1 MFFTYRV
8 MSAENTA
15 QQEQQHSCVHSAASR
30 IQTIFL
36 KTQLIKIH
44 YFFSKSIH
52 PVCKDSVGQH
62 LSLSLCSQ
70 ASQASEMI
78 SVRHLFSTECSPH
91 TSNLALKGC
100 FLLTHFF
107 KSKFI
112 AVDLPHWSHSLAY
125 TAAQTQAVSCTS
137 QQSIPSGNFSEKTS
151 GVSRW
156 RKN

>member
-91 TSNLALKGC
+91 TSNLAFKRMLPPYPFFQKQVYCCWPAPLKSLTGIHC
-100 FLLTHFF
+100 STNTSCLLYITAEHSQWQFLRE
-107 KSKFI
+107 
-112 AVDLPHWSHSLAY
+112 DL
-125 TAAQTQAVSCTS
+125 
-137 QQSIPSGNFSEKTS
+137 GGE
-151 GVSRW
+151 
-156 RKN
+156 